1 LIGDINFKKER
12 SVSEVVPELALDGED
27 SYVTWVQRNKKVDW
41 VFKLNESGVFMARNI
56 FSVFNWQGII
66 DRAQYSYILLKERSF
81 DLRRG
86 VNCDSECE

>member
-1 LIGDINFKKER
+1 M
-12 SVSEVVPELALDGED
+12 SEVVPELALDGEY

-41 VFKLNESGVFMARNI
+41 VIKLNESGVFMARNI
-56 FSVFNWQGII
+56 FGVFNWQGII
-66 DRAQYSYILLKERSF
+66 GRAQYSYILLKERSF